1 MNNNEKT
8 IAQEAI
14 DAIDEVLSGQ
24 GKLRVVRPVLDLKE
38 LRKKLNLTQAQ
49 FAKRYHFNL
58 STLRN
63 WEQGMRTPDIAT
75 IAYLTCIERMP
86 QQIAEAL
93 N

>member
-14 DAIDEVLSGQ
+14 DAIDEVLSGR
-24 GKLRVVRPVLDLKE
+24 GKLRVVRPALDLKE

-49 FAKRYHFNL
+49 FAKRYRFNL

-63 WEQGMRTPDIAT
+63 WEQGMRTPDVAT

-86 QQIAEAL
+86 EQIAEAL